1 MVCEHGCR
9 KETIMQ
15 VGAVGTSYFQP
26 YVYNTNTVS
35 KSSLEP
41 VKGVGDDLLASKT
54 DFSALTDDG
63 KQNLNPLKR
72 GETADF
78 AGIMDM
84 QMQMSR
90 MNASRLLRPAED
102 FGAVT
107 QKDNTESLKTEDSEY
122 SQAVGIVQPIDL
134 FA

>member
-1 MVCEHGCR
+1 MNRVQG
-9 KETIMQ
+9 I
-15 VGAVGTSYFQP
+15 
-26 YVYNTNTVS
+26 
-35 KSSLEP
+35 
-41 VKGVGDDLLASKT
+41 GDDLLTSKT

-63 KQNLNPLKR
+63 KQNVNPLKR

-90 MNASRLLRPAED
+90 MNASRLFGTDDIAAASQTASTEASEAVSAYED
-102 FGAVT
+102 D
-107 QKDNTESLKTEDSEY
+107 QY
-122 SQAVGIVQPIDL
+122 SQAIDYQPIDL

>member
-1 MVCEHGCR
+1 
-9 KETIMQ
+9 MQ
-15 VGAVGTSYFQP
+15 VGAVGAGYYQP
-26 YVYNTNTVS
+26 YVYNTN
-35 KSSLEP
+35 SLDRASMNR
-41 VKGVGDDLLASKT
+41 VQGIGDDLLTSKT

-63 KQNLNPLKR
+63 KQNVNPLKR

-90 MNASRLLRPAED
+90 MNASRLFGTDDIAAASQTASTEASEAVSAYED
-102 FGAVT
+102 D
-107 QKDNTESLKTEDSEY
+107 QY
-122 SQAVGIVQPIDL
+122 SQAIDYQPIDL